1 LDFRDHHYYTQ
12 ADIQAI
18 SLELDTIPE
27 PRIIITTEKD
37 TTRLMTIDSLPEDIV
52 KHIWVLPIGIRIMQ
66 EKERMFNDK
75 ITGYVQKNL
84 RDSRMA

>member
-1 LDFRDHHYYTQ
+1 
-12 ADIQAI
+12 
-18 SLELDTIPE
+18 
-27 PRIIITTEKD
+27 
-37 TTRLMTIDSLPEDIV
+37 MTIDSLPEDIV